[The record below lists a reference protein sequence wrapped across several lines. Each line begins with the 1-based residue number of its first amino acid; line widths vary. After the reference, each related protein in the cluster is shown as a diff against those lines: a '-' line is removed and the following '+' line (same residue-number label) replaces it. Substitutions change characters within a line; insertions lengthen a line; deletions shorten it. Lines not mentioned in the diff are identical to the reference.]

1 MFNPYITVDIRV
13 YKHKLCAICRSY
25 GPANGIWLVAIKSR
39 TGKSFMGK
47 IIHKQQLLL
56 RAYSISY
63 VLSAA
68 LMDLRMADGL
78 WRQNQKIEQEAEVP
92 TCENSEIRLP
102 KPSTEAGFNSVQ
114 PLDITVE
121 K

>member
-1 MFNPYITVDIRV
+1 
-13 YKHKLCAICRSY
+13 
-25 GPANGIWLVAIKSR
+25 
-39 TGKSFMGK
+39 MGK

>member
-1 MFNPYITVDIRV
+1 MERFGYCEKEQDTRV
-13 YKHKLCAICRSY
+13 PLCE
-25 GPANGIWLVAIKSR
+25 KS
-39 TGKSFMGK
+39 
-47 IIHKQQLLL
+47 I
-56 RAYSISY
+56 
-63 VLSAA
+63 
-68 LMDLRMADGL
+68 DLRMADGL